1 MRFFR
6 RFRVAFIQRSQGR
19 LLALILLCL
28 ACLILYRIEDTPLAS
43 LHAAQFDRYQRQMPR
58 EREDQPAIVVEI
70 DSRSLAEYGQWPWSR
85 DRVAELLEHIQAGE
99 PLAVGLD
106 MMFSERDHYSPE
118 SLAQRLP
125 ALTPEYLQRLPNPDQ
140 HLAQALAAGPSVLAV
155 SGVARRLPGSRQP
168 LKPLQNFDQIKPASP
183 NLVQFAAGL
192 ASLPMLEQA
201 AGGEG
206 FINPSPEKL
215 HTTRERGVLRRVPTL
230 ALIEQ
235 QPFLSLPLEMVRLA
249 LGEEGNTHLDLGP
262 NGIERIHIG
271 AYSLPT
277 QPNGEVLLHFGK
289 ADSHYY
295 LSAADVLA
303 GRVAAET
310 FASRLVLIGFNASG
324 LQDRVLT
331 PLGDSLPGVDIHVQV
346 IESLLA
352 GAALQRPP
360 WLPNL
365 ELAALLFSGLI
376 LIGIIPAMQPRFATV
391 GFVGLAIV
399 IVLAGYIA
407 FYFGGW
413 LFDGSAIVLLLSPVF
428 MSLLSGTWIVADKQR
443 RSAES
448 ALQDSREE
456 AARISGELDAARRI
470 QLGLLP
476 NPAQAFLGE
485 GRFEI
490 AALLEPARA
499 VGGDYY
505 DCFAIDTRQLCFAIA
520 DVSGKGLPASLFMA
534 VAKTLT
540 GALARRTPDIGQAM
554 REVEA
559 ELNRENP
566 ECLFVTAFV
575 GVLDV
580 ETGQLDFVR
589 AGHDAPL
596 LLRAGQITRID
607 SEAASGPPLCAVGDF
622 PYQAARTR
630 LQAGDLLCLFTDGVT
645 EASNGQINGQN
656 LFGTDRLIEQFAGAT
671 SETELQTHITNLRDA
686 VRQFEAGQAPADDL
700 TLLLL
705 RWNGGQQINA
715 S

>member
-1 MRFFR
+1 MSFISSRLTFFFVR
-6 RFRVAFIQRSQGR
+6 LSQGR
-19 LLALILLCL
+19 LLALALLGL
-28 ACLILYRIEDTPLAS
+28 AGLVLYRIEDTPLAN
-43 LHAAQFDRYQRQMPR
+43 LHAAQFDHYQRQMPR
-58 EREDQPAIVVEI
+58 PREEQPAIVVEI

-85 DRVAELLEHIQAGE
+85 DRVAELVERILAGA

-106 MMFSERDHYSPE
+106 MLFSEQDHYSPE
-118 SLAQRLP
+118 ALAQRLP
-125 ALTPEYLQRLPNPDQ
+125 SLSPTALQQLPNPDR
-140 HLAQALAAGPSVLAV
+140 HLAQVLA
-155 SGVARRLPGSRQP
+155 SGPTVLAISGLSRQLSGSRAPQ
-168 LKPLQNFDQIKPASP
+168 KPLTQVDQLESARPRLIH
-183 NLVQFAAGL
+183 FAAGL
-192 ASLPMLEQA
+192 TSLPILEHA
-201 AGGEG
+201 AAGEG

-215 HTTRERGVLRRVPTL
+215 TATRERGVLRRVPTL

-249 LGEEGNTHLDLGP
+249 LGEEGATRLDLGAK
-262 NGIERIHIG
+262 GIQRIHIG

-303 GRVAAET
+303 GRVAPEI

-324 LQDRVLT
+324 LQDRIVT

-352 GAALQRPP
+352 GIALQRPP

-365 ELAALLFSGLI
+365 ELAALLMSGLI
-376 LIGIIPAMQPRFATV
+376 LIGVIPAMRPRYAAAT
-391 GFVGLAIV
+391 FVGLSLAW
-399 IVLAGYIA
+399 VLSGYIA
-407 FYFGGW
+407 FKVGGW
-413 LFDGSAIVLLLSPVF
+413 LFDSTAIVLLLSPIF
-428 MSLLSGTWIVADKQR
+428 MSLLSGTLIVADNQR
-443 RSAES
+443 RSAEH
-448 ALQDSREE
+448 ALHSSREE
-456 AARISGELDAARRI
+456 AARMSGELDAARRI
-470 QLGLLP
+470 QIGLLP
-476 NPAQAFLGE
+476 NPSKDFAQE
-485 GRFEI
+485 HRFEV

-505 DCFAIDTRQLCFAIA
+505 DCFTLDARRLCFAIA

-540 GALARRTPDIGQAM
+540 GALARRAPDIGQAM
-554 REVEA
+554 REVEV

-566 ECLFVTAFV
+566 EFLFVTAFV

-596 LLRAGQITRID
+596 LLRGGEILRID
-607 SEAASGPPLCAVGDF
+607 AEAAAGPPLCAVGDF
-622 PYQAARTR
+622 SYQAAQTQ
-630 LQAGDLLCLFTDGVT
+630 LVPGDLLCLFTDGVT
-645 EASNGQINGQN
+645 EASNGVS
-656 LFGTDRLIEQFAGAT
+656 LFGVDRLIEAMIAPARET
-671 SETELQTHITNLRDA
+671 SMQARIEDLRDA
-686 VRQFEAGQAPADDL
+686 VRNFEAGQPAADDL

-705 RWNGGQQINA
+705 HWRGGKNVNA
-715 S
+715 D